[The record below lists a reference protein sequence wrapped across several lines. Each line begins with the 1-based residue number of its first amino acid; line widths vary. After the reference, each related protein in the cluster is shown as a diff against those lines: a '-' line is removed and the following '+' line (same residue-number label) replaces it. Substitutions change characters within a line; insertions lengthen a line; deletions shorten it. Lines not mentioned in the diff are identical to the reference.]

1 MLNLDAPGANA
12 YFGAHGLNPGPP
24 LDFPFSG
31 YIGAIVAVHGPISA
45 ADLAQ
50 LESYL
55 MDKYG
60 ATPDGPP

>member
-1 MLNLDAPGANA
+1 MLNLDAPGANV

-45 ADLAQ
+45 TDLAC
-50 LESYL
+50 SR
-55 MDKYG
+55 
-60 ATPDGPP
+60 AT